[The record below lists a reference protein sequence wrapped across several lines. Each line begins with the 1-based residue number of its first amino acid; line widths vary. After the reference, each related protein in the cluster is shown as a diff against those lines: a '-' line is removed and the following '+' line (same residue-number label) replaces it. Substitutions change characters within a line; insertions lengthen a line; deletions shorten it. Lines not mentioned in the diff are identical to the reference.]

1 MLVFGGRKWK
11 AATKFKA
18 ISPKEWDEIAP
29 NAKKHIQ
36 VATALNSKK
45 PLQVGRWWFQVL
57 NSITVDGRNPA
68 LADR

>member
-45 PLQVGRWWFQVL
+45 PLQVGRWWFHWSWIQL
-57 NSITVDGRNPA
+57 RLMEEI
-68 LADR
+68 LH